1 MVKRCLIRGRLNS
14 VRNETTVRSAGDD
27 GPSNMPIY
35 LSQEDALTLWRDA
48 LSANVRGDGPDLSAR
63 QMSILLTVY
72 TVKLPHTV
80 RELSESL
87 NISKPAISRALDRL
101 GQLGYIR
108 RRRDDYD
115 RRSVQVERTARG
127 AEFLSE
133 FAAQVSEAGRELE
146 SPTPFDAGMPQASGG
161 GL

>member
-1 MVKRCLIRGRLNS
+1 
-14 VRNETTVRSAGDD
+14 
-27 GPSNMPIY
+27 
-35 LSQEDALTLWRDA
+35 
-48 LSANVRGDGPDLSAR
+48 
-63 QMSILLTVY
+63 MSILLTVY
-72 TVKLPHTV
+72 TVNLPHTV

-87 NISKPAISRALDRL
+87 NISKPAVSRALDRL

-127 AEFLSE
+127 AVFLSE
-133 FAAQVSEAGRELE
+133 FATQVSEAGRELE
-146 SPTPFDAGMPQASGG
+146 SPTPFEAGMPQASDG